1 MAARERWLR
10 GVGAQLD
17 LRRAFFGGGSSGVA
31 VPKRPDAEKEDVS
44 APNIVVVI
52 TVQLGFG
59 TCDRRTSKVIKV
71 LCAHT

>member
-1 MAARERWLR
+1 M
-10 GVGAQLD
+10 
-17 LRRAFFGGGSSGVA
+17 A